1 MDGLFFFVAM
11 MLLAPRGERGPRLKS
26 PRELQTEFEEERR
39 AVAPYNEAGRRA
51 LVALKAA

>member
-1 MDGLFFFVAM
+1 VLTMDGLFFF
-11 MLLAPRGERGPRLKS
+11 
-26 PRELQTEFEEERR
+26 